1 MPVISGLKTNA
12 VTIGTSV
19 TDSNNFQLR
28 SNADGTATL
37 ARKSD
42 GSGGDIFSVGSDGVV
57 TLASVPKVT
66 AVQSMVRLIGSNGY
80 GTTNTAVWRFTTQV
94 TNQGTDIT
102 YAASA
107 ANGDTF
113 TVNTNGVYAI
123 TYCNQYNTGTY
134 MGLSLNATGSDL
146 TTSIV
151 NLAASKIVAFST
163 TATSNY
169 PIAVSWTGYLPSGS
183 IVMAH
188 NGVSSVAGTITAGVN
203 FTITRVS

>member
-12 VTIGTSV
+12 VTIGTSN
-19 TDSNNFQLR
+19 TDTNNFQLR

-57 TLASVPKVT
+57 TLTSVPKVT
-66 AVQSMVRLIGSNGY
+66 AVQSMVRLTGSNGF
-80 GTTNTAVWRFTTQV
+80 GTTNTAIWRFTTTV

-107 ANGDTF
+107 TNGDTF

-123 TYCNQYNTGTY
+123 TYTNQFNATQWI
-134 MGLSLNATGSDL
+134 GLSLNATGADL
-146 TTSIV
+146 TANIV
-151 NLAASKIVAFST
+151 SLAASKILSSS
-163 TATSNY
+163 ATSAANY
-169 PIAVSWTGYLPSGS
+169 PVVVSWTGYLPTGS
-183 IVMAH
+183 IIMAH
-188 NGVSSVAGTITAGVN
+188 NGVSAVAGTNTASVN

>member
-1 MPVISGLKTNA
+1 MSVISGLKTNA
-12 VTIGTSV
+12 VTIGTSN
-19 TDSNNFQLR
+19 TDTNNFQLR

-42 GSGGDIFSVGSDGVV
+42 GSGGDVLTIDGGGIV

-66 AVQSMVRLIGSNGY
+66 AVQSMVRLVGSNGF
-80 GTTNTAVWRFTTQV
+80 GTTNTAIWRFTTTV

-123 TYCNQYNTGTY
+123 TYTNQFNTAASVGV
-134 MGLSLNATGSDL
+134 SLNATGADL
-146 TTSIV
+146 TTVVQS
-151 NLAASKIVAFST
+151 LAASKILSILST
-163 TATSNY
+163 GGASY
-169 PIAVSWTGYLPSGS
+169 MGIASWTGYLPTGS
-183 IVMAH
+183 VVMAH
-188 NGVSSVAGTITAGVN
+188 NNPSLTAGTLTAAVN
-203 FTITRVS
+203 FTIVRVS